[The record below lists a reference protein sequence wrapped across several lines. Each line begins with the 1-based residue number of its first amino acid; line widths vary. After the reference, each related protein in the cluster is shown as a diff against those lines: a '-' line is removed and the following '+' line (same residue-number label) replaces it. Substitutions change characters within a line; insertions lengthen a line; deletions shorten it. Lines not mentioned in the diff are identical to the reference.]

1 MACMLVQKWGLG
13 IESSRSCGGRPAKS
27 HTAPFS
33 PARAHQRR
41 TDPRRLFKATAG
53 NDWYSQALHSTSG
66 AVSLVAVARIILKQ
80 LAEVELC
87 VGRELAANNEGLVS
101 SVLRLN
107 QVLVRKWN
115 DKHIKRVTVEQLVS
129 VERSL

>member
-1 MACMLVQKWGLG
+1 M
-13 IESSRSCGGRPAKS
+13 
-27 HTAPFS
+27 
-33 PARAHQRR
+33 
-41 TDPRRLFKATAG
+41 
-53 NDWYSQALHSTSG
+53 SG

-80 LAEVELC
+80 LAEVELG
-87 VGRELAANNEGLVS
+87 VGRELAANNEGLMS

-107 QVLVRKWN
+107 QVLVRKRN